1 MWSIILSVTFIKAEG
16 KRERERQCIYPSFSF
31 LMFDY
36 PSNLPS
42 CCNNLEI
49 GTLAKTDLSQCLHA
63 SLNMQHWRGKILSQF
78 FTKASAQGRAIK
90 SWKML
95 LCRFPDWWRATQ
107 VDICIWYLSPD
118 HSLLNSIKFSGEK
131 NRAPSKSLSLKK
143 SVKHS
148 GKVSNIQYYWA
159 HILSPQSGK
168 VLWVNIRQRQRYL
181 WLNGRKFNIPRI
193 GTFQASKQL
202 FFPHIVK
209 TMLFWEET
217 WCTYCMFIY
226 VLLTVWRLNWG
237 VSYFW
242 NQ

>member
-1 MWSIILSVTFIKAEG
+1 MWSIILSVTFTKAEG

-159 HILSPQSGK
+159 HIYIISTKWKSALGK
-168 VLWVNIRQRQRYL
+168 YSSKAKISMAQWKKIQYTTHRNV
-181 WLNGRKFNIPRI
+181 PS
-193 GTFQASKQL
+193 FQTAIFSS
-202 FFPHIVK
+202 H
-209 TMLFWEET
+209 
-217 WCTYCMFIY
+217 C
-226 VLLTVWRLNWG
+226 
-237 VSYFW
+237 
-242 NQ
+242 